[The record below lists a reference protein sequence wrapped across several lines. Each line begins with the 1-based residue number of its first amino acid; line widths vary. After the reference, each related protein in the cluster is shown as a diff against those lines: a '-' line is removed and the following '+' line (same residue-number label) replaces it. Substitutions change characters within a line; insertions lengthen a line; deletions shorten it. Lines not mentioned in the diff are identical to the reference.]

1 MIGFSNVGY
10 DGIPVL
16 AQRYVSYFYVK
27 GEYSG
32 ALEVQL
38 VGSSSGIVY
47 ASQSVMVSSTSSSFT
62 YANVNLQSKASTD
75 GNKQYQILF
84 DASKVHGSSLNFGL
98 PQLFPPTYH
107 SRCVLSYFRFDSIFI
122 QARVGV
128 YC

>member
-47 ASQSVMVSSTSSSFT
+47 ASQKRDGIEYFVIFHLRYRQFTVKGLNRWEQPVSDI
-62 YANVNLQSKASTD
+62 V
-75 GNKQYQILF
+75 
-84 DASKVHGSSLNFGL
+84 
-98 PQLFPPTYH
+98 
-107 SRCVLSYFRFDSIFI
+107 
-122 QARVGV
+122 
-128 YC
+128 